1 MSNTGTYRSWMPN
14 AFHVMVKPRGSICN
28 LDCTYCYFL
37 SKEKMY
43 PDSSFTMSDELL
55 ENYTRQ
61 YIQAQHMQQVTFAWQ
76 GGEPTLIGLHFFR
89 KAVEFQRKYA
99 RPGKRVENAF
109 QTNGTLLDDDWC
121 IFFKENNFLVGISID
136 GPPELHNR
144 YRKDKG
150 GADTSNDVLRG
161 LALLKKHDV
170 DFNILCTVHAANVEH
185 PLEVYQYFRDKL
197 GVQFIQFIPIVERDN
212 KTGFQTGNKI
222 RNRSVTGKKYGTFLK
237 TIFDEWVSN
246 DVGTV
251 FVQIFDEALG
261 KWFGSPGGL
270 CVFEKTCGL
279 GLAIEHNGDLFSCD
293 HFVEPKHKLGN
304 IIETDMIDM
313 VTSHK
318 QFNFGMQKRDS
329 LPQFCLDCEV
339 RFACNG
345 GCPKNRVKHTPNGV
359 FGLNYLCG
367 GYRAFFKHIDE
378 PMRIMVDL
386 IRRRR
391 RPAEIM
397 NRKMK

>member
-1 MSNTGTYRSWMPN
+1 
-14 AFHVMVKPRGSICN
+14 
-28 LDCTYCYFL
+28 
-37 SKEKMY
+37 MY
-43 PDSSFTMSDELL
+43 PDSSFTMSNELL
-55 ENYTRQ
+55 EYFTRQ
-61 YIQAQHMQQVTFAWQ
+61 YLQAQRMQKVTFAWQ
-76 GGEPTLIGLHFFR
+76 GGEPTLMGLNFFR
-89 KAVEFQRKYA
+89 KAAEFQRMYA
-99 RPGKRVENAF
+99 HPGMRVENAF

-121 IFFKENNFLVGISID
+121 IFFKENSFLVGISID
-136 GPPELHNR
+136 GPPELHNM

-161 LALLKKHDV
+161 LTLLKKHDV
-170 DFNILCTVHAANVEH
+170 DFNILCTVHAANVEN

-197 GVQFIQFIPIVERDN
+197 GAEFIQFIPIVERDN

-222 RNRSVTGKKYGTFLK
+222 RNRSVTGKKYGAFLK

-270 CVFEKTCGL
+270 CVFEETCGL

-318 QFNFGMQKRDS
+318 QFEFGMQKRDS

-359 FGLNYLCG
+359 YGLNYLCE
-367 GYRAFFKHIDE
+367 GYRAFFNHIDG

-391 RPAEIM
+391 PPAEIM
-397 NRKMK
+397 NHK

>member
-1 MSNTGTYRSWMPN
+1 
-14 AFHVMVKPRGSICN
+14 
-28 LDCTYCYFL
+28 
-37 SKEKMY
+37 MY
-43 PDSSFTMSDELL
+43 PDSSFKMSDELL
-55 ENYTRQ
+55 ENFTRQ
-61 YIQAQHMQQVTFAWQ
+61 FIQAQHMQRATFTWQ
-76 GGEPTLIGLHFFR
+76 GGEPTLMGLNFFR
-89 KAVEFQRKYA
+89 KAIEFQSKYA
-99 RPGKRVENAF
+99 RPGMRVENAF

-121 IFFKENNFLVGISID
+121 IFFKENDFLVGISLD

-150 GADTSNDVLRG
+150 GADTFNDVLRG
-161 LALLKKHDV
+161 LALLKKHEV
-170 DFNILCTVHAANVEH
+170 DINILCTVHAANAEH
-185 PLEVYQYFRDKL
+185 PLEVYRYFRDTL
-197 GVQFIQFIPIVERDN
+197 GAKFIQFIPIVERDN

-222 RNRSVTGKKYGTFLK
+222 KNHSVTCKKYGAFLT

-270 CVFEKTCGL
+270 CVFEETCGL

-304 IIETDMIDM
+304 IIETDLIDM

-318 QFNFGMQKRDS
+318 QFASGMQKRDL

-339 RFACNG
+339 RFVCNG
-345 GCPKNRVKHTPNGV
+345 GCPKNRVKHTPDGV
-359 FGLNYLCG
+359 YGLNYLCE
-367 GYRAFFKHIDE
+367 GYRAFFNHIDE

-391 RPAEIM
+391 PPAEIM
-397 NRKMK
+397 NQEKNP

>member
-1 MSNTGTYRSWMPN
+1 
-14 AFHVMVKPRGSICN
+14 
-28 LDCTYCYFL
+28 
-37 SKEKMY
+37 MY

-61 YIQAQHMQQVTFAWQ
+61 YIQAQRMPQVIFVWQ
-76 GGEPTLIGLHFFR
+76 GGEPTLMGLNFFR

-99 RPGKRVENAF
+99 RPSMKVENAF

-121 IFFKENNFLVGISID
+121 IFFKENKFLIGISID
-136 GPPELHNR
+136 GPPELHDR

-161 LALLKKHDV
+161 LSLLKKHDV
-170 DFNILCTVHAANVEH
+170 DFNILCTVHATNVEN

-197 GVQFIQFIPIVERDN
+197 GAEFIQFIPIVERDN
-212 KTGFQTGNKI
+212 KTGFQVGNKI
-222 RNRSVTGKKYGTFLK
+222 RNRSVTGKKYGAFLI

-246 DVGTV
+246 DVGSV

-261 KWFGSPGGL
+261 KWIGSPAGL
-270 CVFEKTCGL
+270 CVFDETCGL
-279 GLAIEHNGDLFSCD
+279 GLIIEHNGDLFSCD
-293 HFVEPKHKLGN
+293 HFVEPKYKLGN
-304 IIETDMIDM
+304 IIETDMMDM
-313 VTSHK
+313 VCSHK
-318 QFNFGMQKRDS
+318 QFKFGMQKRDS

-359 FGLNYLCG
+359 FGLNYLCE
-367 GYRAFFKHIDE
+367 GYRAFFNHIDE
-378 PMRIMVDL
+378 PMRTMVDL
-386 IRRRR
+386 IRHRR

>member
-1 MSNTGTYRSWMPN
+1 MSYTRTYRSWMPKS
-14 AFHVMVKPRGSICN
+14 FQVMAKPRGSICN

-37 SKEKMY
+37 SKEKIY

-61 YIQAQHMQQVTFAWQ
+61 YIQSQHMQQVTFVWQ
-76 GGEPTLIGLHFFR
+76 GGEPTLMGLNFFR

-99 RPGKRVENAF
+99 RPGMRVENAF

-121 IFFKENNFLVGISID
+121 IFFKENNFLIGISID
-136 GPPELHNR
+136 GPPELHDR

-161 LALLKKHDV
+161 LVLLKKHDV
-170 DFNILCTVHAANVEH
+170 DLNILCTVHAANVDNS
-185 PLEVYQYFRDKL
+185 LEVYQYFRDNL
-197 GVQFIQFIPIVERDN
+197 GVEFIQFIPIVERDN

-222 RNRSVTGKKYGTFLK
+222 RNRSVTGKKYGIFLK

-246 DVGTV
+246 DVGTM
-251 FVQIFDEALG
+251 FVQIIDEALG

-270 CVFEKTCGL
+270 CVFDKTCGL
-279 GLAIEHNGDLFSCD
+279 GLVVEHNGDLFSCD

-318 QFNFGMQKRDS
+318 QFKFGMQKRDS

-339 RFACNG
+339 HFACNG

-359 FGLNYLCG
+359 YGLNYLCE
-367 GYRAFFKHIDE
+367 GYRAFFNHIDE

-391 RPAEIM
+391 QPAEIM
-397 NRKMK
+397 NHKLK

>member
-1 MSNTGTYRSWMPN
+1 MSYTSTYRSWMPN
-14 AFHVMVKPRGSICN
+14 SFHVMVKPRGSICN

-61 YIQAQHMQQVTFAWQ
+61 YIQAQQMKRVTFAWQ
-76 GGEPTLIGLHFFR
+76 GGEPTLMGLDFFR
-89 KAVEFQRKYA
+89 KAVEYQRKYA
-99 RPGKRVENAF
+99 LPDMRVENAF

-121 IFFKENNFLVGISID
+121 IFFKENNFLVGLSID
-136 GPPELHNR
+136 GPPELHNK

-150 GADTSNDVLRG
+150 GKDTSIDVLRG
-161 LALLKKHDV
+161 LALLKKHTV
-170 DFNILCTVHAANVEH
+170 EFNILCAVHAANVEQ

-197 GVQFIQFIPIVERDN
+197 DGEYIQFIPIVERDN

-222 RNRSVTGKKYGTFLK
+222 RNRSVTGKKYGAFLK
-237 TIFDEWVSN
+237 IIFDEWVSN

-279 GLAIEHNGDLFSCD
+279 GLVIEHNGDLFSCD

-304 IIETDMIDM
+304 INETDMIDM

-318 QFNFGMQKRDS
+318 QFKFGMQKRDS
-329 LPQFCLDCEV
+329 LPQFCLDCDV

-359 FGLNYLCG
+359 YGLNYLCE
-367 GYRAFFKHIDE
+367 GYLAFFKHIDE

-386 IRRRR
+386 IRRKRQ
-391 RPAEIM
+391 PAEIM
-397 NRKMK
+397 NFKMS

>member
-1 MSNTGTYRSWMPN
+1 
-14 AFHVMVKPRGSICN
+14 MVKPRGSICN

-61 YIQAQHMQQVTFAWQ
+61 YIQAQQMPQVTFVWQ
-76 GGEPTLIGLHFFR
+76 GGEPTLMGLNFFR

-99 RPGKRVENAF
+99 RPGMKVENAF

-121 IFFKENNFLVGISID
+121 IFFKENNFLIGISID
-136 GPPELHNR
+136 GPPGLHDR

-150 GADTSNDVLRG
+150 GTDTSNDVLRG

-170 DFNILCTVHAANVEH
+170 EFNILCTVHAANVEN
-185 PLEVYQYFRDKL
+185 PLEVYQYFRDDL
-197 GVQFIQFIPIVERDN
+197 GVEFIQFIPIVERGN

-270 CVFEKTCGL
+270 CVFDKTCGL
-279 GLAIEHNGDLFSCD
+279 GLVIEHNGDLFSCD

-318 QFNFGMQKRDS
+318 QYKFGTQKRDS

-345 GCPKNRVKHTPNGV
+345 GCPKNRVKHTPNGEY
-359 FGLNYLCG
+359 GLNYLCE
-367 GYRAFFKHIDE
+367 GYRAFFNHIDE
-378 PMRIMVDL
+378 PMRIMVNL

-391 RPAEIM
+391 QPAEIM
-397 NRKMK
+397 KHKISRHS

>member
-1 MSNTGTYRSWMPN
+1 MSYTNTRRSWMPKSFQLM
-14 AFHVMVKPRGSICN
+14 AKPRGSICN

-61 YIQAQHMQQVTFAWQ
+61 YIQAQQVKQVTFAWQ
-76 GGEPTLIGLHFFR
+76 GGEPTLMGLDFYY

-99 RPGKRVENAF
+99 LPGMKVENAF
-109 QTNGTLLDDDWC
+109 QTNGTLLDDAWC
-121 IFFKENNFLVGISID
+121 KFFKENNFLVGISID
-136 GPPELHNR
+136 GPPELHNV

-150 GADTSNDVLRG
+150 GEDTSTDVLRG
-161 LALLKKHDV
+161 LALLKKHSV
-170 DFNILCTVHAANVEH
+170 DFNILCAVHAANVEH
-185 PLEVYQYFRDKL
+185 PLAVYQYFRDKL
-197 GVQFIQFIPIVERDN
+197 DAEFIQFIPIVELDN

-222 RNRSVTGKKYGTFLK
+222 RNRSVTGKNYGAFLIN
-237 TIFDEWVSN
+237 IFDEWLSN

-279 GLAIEHNGDLFSCD
+279 GLVIEHNGDLFSCD

-304 IIETDMIDM
+304 IIENDMIDM

-318 QFNFGMQKRDS
+318 QYKFGMQKYSS
-329 LPQFCLDCEV
+329 LPQFCLDCKV

-345 GCPKNRVKHTPNGV
+345 GCPKNRVTHTPNGV
-359 FGLNYLCG
+359 YGLNYLCE
-367 GYRAFFKHIDE
+367 GYRAFFNHIDE
-378 PMRIMVDL
+378 PMRIMLDL

-391 RPAEIM
+391 PPAEIM
-397 NRKMK
+397 DHNLT

>member
-1 MSNTGTYRSWMPN
+1 
-14 AFHVMVKPRGSICN
+14 
-28 LDCTYCYFL
+28 
-37 SKEKMY
+37 
-43 PDSSFTMSDELL
+43 MSDELL
-55 ENYTRQ
+55 ECFTRQ
-61 YIQAQHMQQVTFAWQ
+61 YIQAQRMQQVTFVWQ
-76 GGEPTLIGLHFFR
+76 GGEPTLMGLNFFC
-89 KAVEFQRKYA
+89 KAVEFQRMYA
-99 RPGKRVENAF
+99 RPGMRVENAF

-121 IFFKENNFLVGISID
+121 KFFKENNFLVGISID
-136 GPPELHNR
+136 GPPELHNM
-144 YRKDKG
+144 YRIDKG
-150 GADTSNDVLRG
+150 GAETSNDVLRG
-161 LALLKKHDV
+161 LTLLKEHEV
-170 DFNILCTVHAANVEH
+170 DFNILCTVHAANVEN
-185 PLEVYQYFRDKL
+185 PLEIYQYFRDKL
-197 GVQFIQFIPIVERDN
+197 GVKYIQFIPIVERDN

-222 RNRSVTGKKYGTFLK
+222 RNRSVTDKKYGTFLI

-246 DVGTV
+246 DVGTM

-261 KWFGSPGGL
+261 KWLGSAGGL

-279 GLAIEHNGDLFSCD
+279 GLVIEHNGDLFSCD

-318 QFNFGMQKRDS
+318 QFKFGMQKRDS

-339 RFACNG
+339 RFVCNG

-359 FGLNYLCG
+359 YGLNYLCE
-367 GYRAFFKHIDE
+367 GYRAFFNHIDE

-391 RPAEIM
+391 QPAEIM
-397 NRKMK
+397 KHTIK